1 MFISTICEKIVF
13 WLILCLFLRFEKL
26 LTNDFFWSYYIE
38 TNVQSLYL
46 KFSVWLIN
54 WSLIGCKMWGNR
66 GLPRLLAV
74 WQFLDLKEIHLK
86 MSFSIIFSQNHHIFF
101 ILAVVFEVAESCVI
115 HQKRHLYPQIELQTQ
130 SFRFKAF
137 RRFYDVYWVNY
148 RKNLFIGHNNQF
160 LSKCTDKSVNHFN
173 VLTQSW
179 GFY

>member
-1 MFISTICEKIVF
+1 MSQF

-46 KFSVWLIN
+46 KFSVWFIN

-74 WQFLDLKEIHLK
+74 WQFLVLKEIHLK

-101 ILAVVFEVAESCVI
+101 ILAVVSRSQSRAQNTKSDIYTLKLNYKHRAFVL
-115 HQKRHLYPQIELQTQ
+115 RHLEGSTTFIEWITEKTCL
-130 SFRFKAF
+130 
-137 RRFYDVYWVNY
+137 
-148 RKNLFIGHNNQF
+148 
-160 LSKCTDKSVNHFN
+160 
-173 VLTQSW
+173 
-179 GFY
+179 